1 MHTHVFPSLKQFEN
15 HFELTRE
22 KVVFESFAVAKHLA
36 YAIEIIILTYGCQ
49 GIRVLKDQGV
59 A

>member
-1 MHTHVFPSLKQFEN
+1 MPFLAKNSFKTIYG
-15 HFELTRE
+15 LTRE
-22 KVVFESFAVAKHLA
+22 NVVFESFAVAKHLA
-36 YAIEIIILTYGCQ
+36 YAIEINILTYGCQ